1 MKKIY
6 IPDFTKQRLH
16 FPTIM
21 HTIFCMIRDA
31 VNKDLDQILNI
42 QNQCFSNGWSRETF
56 EQSLASENCRVLVEE
71 EEGTLR
77 GYAVVFAEQN
87 EADLFALATAPAF
100 RKKGIAS
107 SLLDTI
113 QNSFGIKKIS
123 LELRASN
130 EAAKQL
136 YLKYGFRVDGIKRD
150 YYTAPPENA
159 ILMVCALNPPLF

>member
-1 MKKIY
+1 
-6 IPDFTKQRLH
+6 
-16 FPTIM
+16 
-21 HTIFCMIRDA
+21 MIRDA
-31 VNKDLDQILNI
+31 ENKDLDQILNI
-42 QNQCFSNGWSRETF
+42 QNQCFSGGWSRETF
-56 EQSLASENCRVLVEE
+56 EKSLASENCRVLVEE

-77 GYAVVFAEQN
+77 GYAVVFVEQN

-136 YLKYGFRVDGIKRD
+136 YLKYGFRVDGIKKG
-150 YYTAPPENA
+150 YYADPPEDA
-159 ILMVCALNPPLF
+159 VLMVCALSPPPF